1 MNRGADTA
9 FLPKFRRFPSPRGLH
24 SSTVQSRRAPRV
36 PGVRPC
42 EGSNTHRPERSG
54 GSRSDDGAG
63 RAVVH
68 GRRRHS
74 GGVRPPRGPRRGRCV
89 PLAAGPGLT
98 PPRCSA
104 PSAAASAPAPAG
116 RPASAGRAAPPAGR
130 PRGASPAV
138 PRRPPALPPPP
149 GRGPG
154 PPGSA
159 GCQGAEQHDR
169 PDDREHDNDPVEG
182 FHEAPPPSSPVIP
195 RSAPRGCLAH
205 ACEREMP
212 DAVTAQSR
220 VEEVL
225 RVENREGFP
234 ERTPPVSAPGTA
246 PRPRLP
252 RLRKVRASAQDG
264 P

>member
-24 SSTVQSRRAPRV
+24 SSTVQSRCAPRV

-42 EGSNTHRPERSG
+42 EGSNTRRPGRPGGTRS
-54 GSRSDDGAG
+54 DGAG

-68 GRRRHS
+68 GRRPHS
-74 GGVRPPRGPRRGRCV
+74 GAVRPPRGPRRGRCV

-104 PSAAASAPAPAG
+104 PSAAASAAAPAG

-138 PRRPPALPPPP
+138 PRRPPALPPSP

-154 PPGSA
+154 TSRSA
-159 GCQGAEQHDR
+159 GRRVAEHHDR
-169 PDDREHDNDPVEG
+169 SDDRERDDDPVEG
-182 FHEAPPPSSPVIP
+182 FHDGPSRSPVIP

-234 ERTPPVSAPGTA
+234 ERTRPVSAPGTA

-252 RLRKVRASAQDG
+252 RLRKFRASAQDG